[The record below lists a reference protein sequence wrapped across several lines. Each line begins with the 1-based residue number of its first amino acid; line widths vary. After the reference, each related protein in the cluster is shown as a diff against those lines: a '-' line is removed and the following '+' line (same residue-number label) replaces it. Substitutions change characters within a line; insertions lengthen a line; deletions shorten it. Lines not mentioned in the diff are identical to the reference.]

1 MLLKRECGYRLKV
14 NEWRKIH
21 HANTDQ
27 KRARVTILI
36 SDRADS
42 KAKKVIRDKE
52 GHYIMIKQSILQED
66 ITILSNC
73 APNRV
78 SKCIRQTPIKLNREI
93 DKSTSRAE
101 DLTTINKQAKIQEGP

>member
-66 ITILSNC
+66 IKILNVY
-73 APNRV
+73 APNKAA
-78 SKCIRQTPIKLNREI
+78 S
-93 DKSTSRAE
+93 S
-101 DLTTINKQAKIQEGP
+101 